1 VGKCP
6 DCDIGWTYH
15 KTGNRLICHFCG
27 KEKRGLTVC
36 QNCGSSRLSYR
47 GAGTQKLEEI
57 LKGMFPKVGMERLDS
72 DITSRRKESFKILER
87 FGRGE
92 FQILLGTQMVAKGHH
107 FPRVGLSAIIGADIG
122 ISLPDFRASEKV
134 LQLLIQA
141 AGRAGRSPARK
152 DPGLVMVQTF
162 SPDNPIFDYLKKED
176 YTGYL
181 EYELNIRRELNYP
194 PFSRIILV
202 VVSGPDKTKAKNA
215 SKKLK
220 DLINQII
227 AENEIEILGPAEA
240 PIFKRGKLYRY
251 QFLLKSR
258 SMEEPV
264 YIYERINNF
273 AKTSRGVTVTL
284 DVDPLN
290 FL

>member
-122 ISLPDFRASEKV
+122 ISLPDFRASEK
-134 LQLLIQA
+134 
-141 AGRAGRSPARK
+141 
-152 DPGLVMVQTF
+152 TF